1 VTTTPKCSP
10 LLKQIIN
17 ALYLKNNR
25 TILAAFVIS
34 SLVWI
39 TVACQK
45 TGIQEEVPIETA
57 TPVTFS
63 IPQGWPAP
71 VYNFTNNPLTVQGIE
86 LGRKLFYDGRLSK
99 DGSIPCASCH
109 QQVAAF
115 ATFDH
120 DLSHGFNNQ
129 FTTRN
134 APALQNLAW
143 QSTFHH
149 DGGINH
155 LDVQP
160 IAPITAPNEMAET
173 LPGVVAKLNQ
183 EAAYRKM
190 FLEAFGSEQIN
201 TETIMKAMSQFML
214 MMVSSNSK
222 YDEVKRG
229 KATFNLP
236 ENLGYEI
243 FKEKK
248 CNSCHAEP
256 FFTDQSFRNTG
267 LALLPIL
274 TDIGRMRIT
283 GNAVD
288 SLKFKVP
295 SLRNVMVS
303 YPYMHDGRVRDIF
316 AVLEHYNSGVI
327 KGPTTDPL
335 VKNGIPL
342 SNFEKGQLVAFL
354 NTLTDQAFISNQ
366 QLAQP

>member
-1 VTTTPKCSP
+1 MRNKQTIGCF
-10 LLKQIIN
+10 LLIV
-17 ALYLKNNR
+17 LL
-25 TILAAFVIS
+25 LG
-34 SLVWI
+34 
-39 TVACQK
+39 VAVSCQK
-45 TGIQEEVPIETA
+45 QETA
-57 TPVTFS
+57 GAAPNDPVPVTFMV
-63 IPQGWPAP
+63 PAGWPAP
-71 VYNFTNNPLTVQGIE
+71 VYNFSNNPLTEQGIE

-99 DGSIPCASCH
+99 DGNFPCASCH

-160 IAPITAPNEMAET
+160 IAPITASNEMAET
-173 LPGVVAKLNQ
+173 LPNVFAKLSGD
-183 EAAYRKM
+183 AAYKKM
-190 FLEAFGSEQIN
+190 FQEAFGSDRID
-201 TETIMKAMSQFML
+201 TEATMKALSQFML

-222 YDEVKRG
+222 YDQVKRG
-229 KATFNLP
+229 EATFTLP
-236 ENLGYEI
+236 ESLGYEI

-248 CNSCHAEP
+248 CNSCHVEP

-267 LALLPIL
+267 LSLLPVL
-274 TDIGRMRIT
+274 EDIGRMRIT
-283 GNAVD
+283 RNVAD

-303 YPYMHDGRVRDIF
+303 FPYMHDGRIRDIF
-316 AVLEHYNSGVI
+316 GVLEHYNTGVV
-327 KGPTTDPL
+327 KSPTTDPL
-335 VKNGIPL
+335 VRNGIPL

-354 NTLTDQAFISNQ
+354 NTLTDQVFISNQ
-366 QLAQP
+366 KLAQP

>member
-1 VTTTPKCSP
+1 
-10 LLKQIIN
+10 
-17 ALYLKNNR
+17 LKNNR
-25 TILAAFVIS
+25 TILSAVLIIS
-34 SLVWI
+34 FLWI
-39 TVACQK
+39 AVACQK
-45 TGIQEEVPIETA
+45 TGIQEVSPTDPVPVPFTVPA
-57 TPVTFS
+57 
-63 IPQGWPAP
+63 GWPAP
-71 VYNFTNNPLTVQGIE
+71 LYNFTGNPLTMQGIE

-99 DGSIPCASCH
+99 DGNFPCASCH

-160 IAPITAPNEMAET
+160 IAPITAPNEMAES
-173 LPGVVAKLNQ
+173 LQNVIVKLSM
-183 EAAYRKM
+183 EASYKKM
-190 FLEAFGSEQIN
+190 FLEAFGTEQMK
-201 TETIMKAMSQFML
+201 TENIMKAMSQFML
-214 MMVSSNSK
+214 MMVSSSSK
-222 YDEVKRG
+222 YDEVQRG

-236 ENLGYEI
+236 ESLGYKI

-267 LALLPIL
+267 LAMLPIL
-274 TDIGRMRIT
+274 VDRGRMRIT
-283 GNAVD
+283 GNAID

-303 YPYMHDGRVRDIF
+303 YPYMHDGRIRDIF
-316 AVLEHYNSGVI
+316 AVLEHYNTGVV